1 MKKVILAVLLAVLF
15 KPVFAID
22 PFIITDIRVEGLE
35 RLDTGT
41 VFNYLPL
48 KVGDEV
54 NDEEISLSIKELF
67 RTGFF
72 RDIAMQ
78 QEGTTLV
85 VKVTERPS
93 IARITI
99 QGNRKLKTEA
109 LELGLEQAGM
119 VQGRIFNTAQMER
132 VEKEIKN
139 TYLTLGRYSATV
151 DYSVEE
157 LDDNRVN
164 VTIDINEGRVARIKK
179 INIIGAKAI
188 RVKDLKDEMLLKE
201 KRGWR
206 LFSRQDQYSKQK
218 LEADLE
224 SIRSYYL
231 NRGYHEFEL
240 VSSSVDISS
249 NKQTI
254 FISIAVDEGE
264 RFTFGETSI
273 EGVDEEQEAA
283 LQALVKIQ
291 PGKTFSRK
299 VVNQTRSAIIDWFAG
314 DGYAFVEVEPT
325 FETDQDTKAV
335 NTVFSVVIN
344 QRVYVRRIEISG
356 NLFTR
361 DEVIRRELRQFEG
374 ALYSA
379 VSVRRS
385 RNRLRRMGIF
395 DSVQIETPAVPGTSD
410 QVDLKVIVSEL
421 DTGSLLLSAG
431 YSDEDGALLGLEF
444 EQRNLL
450 GTGKDLS
457 LEFKDS
463 EAVDTAIIRYN
474 NPYHTKDGV
483 SRGFHLT
490 TQEIDAAETDS
501 AEYLQNTDSAGVNY
515 KIPISETNS
524 VNVGASYEKI
534 ELKATTG
541 TPEKFR
547 EEIKDAPESDSLVLN
562 AGLSRDTRDDFFFPT
577 RGSTAS
583 VSMDLSVPGSEV
595 EYYKIYLSGS
605 YYHPLSESI
614 TIKGRM
620 SLGYGDGFGD
630 TDRYGLP
637 FYKHFFAGGA
647 RSVRGYDARSLG
659 PRVTT
664 TTTNTMNTEDMADDT
679 TVTRTRPEGGD
690 VRILTHVE
698 VLFPA
703 FGSANTKDKRLGL
716 FVDGGQVFGKQ
727 DDEQKDAAHKKKY
740 GDYGSIDLGQMRY
753 SAGVFFQ
760 WFSALGPISISYA
773 HPLNDESE
781 DDLEELQLSIGTVF
795 R

>member
-15 KPVFAID
+15 KPAFAID
-22 PFIITDIRVEGLE
+22 PFTITDIRVDGLE

-48 KVGDEV
+48 KVGDEA

-67 RTGFF
+67 KTGFF
-72 RDIAMQ
+72 RDISMQ
-78 QEGTTLV
+78 QEGTILV

-93 IARITI
+93 IAQITI
-99 QGNRKLKTEA
+99 KGNRKLKTEA

-132 VEKEIKN
+132 VEKEIQN

-157 LDDNRVN
+157 LGDNRVN
-164 VTIDINEGRVARIKK
+164 VIIDINEGRVARIKK
-179 INIIGAKAI
+179 INIIGTKAI

-240 VSSSVDISS
+240 VSSSVDISP
-249 NKQTI
+249 NKQAI
-254 FISIAVDEGE
+254 FISITVDEGE

-273 EGVDEEQEAA
+273 EGVDEEQETA
-283 LQALVKIQ
+283 LQELVKIQ

-299 VVNQTRSAIIDWFAG
+299 VVNRTRSAIIEWFAG
-314 DGYAFVEVEPT
+314 DGYAFVEVEPV
-325 FETDQDTKAV
+325 FETDQDTKVV

-379 VSVRRS
+379 AEVRRS

-410 QVDLKVIVSEL
+410 QVDLKVVVSEL

-463 EAVDTAIIRYN
+463 DAVDTAVIRYN

-490 TQEIDAAETDS
+490 TQEIDAAETES

-524 VNVGASYEKI
+524 VNVGVSYEKI

-541 TPEKFR
+541 TPGKFI
-547 EEIKDAPESDSLVLN
+547 EEIKDAPNSDSLVLT

-583 VSMDLSVPGSEV
+583 MSVDFSVPGSDL

-605 YYHPLSESI
+605 YYHPLTESI
-614 TIKGRM
+614 TLKGRM
-620 SLGYGDGFGD
+620 SLGYGDGYGD

-659 PRVTT
+659 PRVTNVVAT
-664 TTTNTMNTEDMADDT
+664 REVDGKTEE
-679 TVTRTRPEGGD
+679 VLRTRPEGGD
-690 VRILTHVE
+690 VRILTHAE

-727 DDEQKDAAHKKKY
+727 EEAQKSANHKKLY
-740 GDYGSIDLGQMRY
+740 GDYSSIDLGQMRY

-773 HPLNDESE
+773 RPLNEEKE
-781 DDLEELQLSIGTVF
+781 DDLEKLQLSIGTVF

>member
-1 MKKVILAVLLAVLF
+1 MKKAILAVFLMALF

-22 PFIITDIRVEGLE
+22 PFIIADIRVEGLE

-48 KVGDEV
+48 KVGDEA

-72 RDIAMQ
+72 RDISLQ

-85 VKVTERPS
+85 VQVTERPS
-93 IARITI
+93 IASITI
-99 QGNRKLKTEA
+99 QGNRKLKTEV
-109 LELGLEQAGM
+109 LETGLEQAGI
-119 VQGRIFNTAQMER
+119 VQGRIFNVAQMKQ
-132 VEKEIKN
+132 VEKEIKD
-139 TYLTLGRYSATV
+139 TYLSLGRYSATV
-151 DYSVEE
+151 DYSVDE

-164 VTIDINEGRVARIKK
+164 LTIDINEGRVARIKK
-179 INIIGAKAI
+179 INIIGTKAV

-206 LFSRQDQYSKQK
+206 VFSRQDQYSKQK

-224 SIRSYYL
+224 SIRSYYQ

-240 VSSSVDISS
+240 VSSSVDISQ
-249 NKQTI
+249 NKQSI
-254 FISIAVDEGE
+254 FISITVDEGE
-264 RFTFGETSI
+264 RFTFGEVSI

-283 LQALVKIQ
+283 LRPRIKIK
-291 PGKTFSRK
+291 PGKSFSRK
-299 VVNQTRSAIIDWFAG
+299 VVNQTRAAITDWFSG

-325 FETDQDTKAV
+325 FETDQDTKV
-335 NTVFSVVIN
+335 VHTVFSVVIN
-344 QRVYVRRIEISG
+344 QRVYVRRIDITG
-356 NLFTR
+356 NLYTR

-374 ALYSA
+374 AWYSA
-379 VSVRRS
+379 AAVRRS
-385 RNRLRRMGIF
+385 RDRLRRMGIF
-395 DSVQIETPAVPGTSD
+395 SSVEIETPAVPGTSD
-410 QVDLKVIVSEL
+410 QVDLKVVVSEL

-431 YSDEDGALLGLEF
+431 YSDEDGALLGVEF

-463 EAVDTAIIRYN
+463 DAVDTAVIRYN
-474 NPYHTKDGV
+474 NPYHTIDGV

-490 TQEIDAAETDS
+490 TREIDASETDS
-501 AEYLQNTDSAGVNY
+501 AEYLQNTDSVGVNY
-515 KIPISETNS
+515 KVPIAETNS
-524 VNVGASYEKI
+524 VNFGASYEKI

-541 TPEKFR
+541 TPDDYVK
-547 EEIKDAPESDSLVLN
+547 EINEQAESDSVVLS

-577 RGSTAS
+577 RGATAS
-583 VSMDLSVPGSEV
+583 ASMDLSVPGSEL

-614 TIKGRM
+614 TLKGNL

-630 TDRYGLP
+630 SDKFGLP
-637 FYKHFFAGGA
+637 FHKHFFAGGA

-659 PRVTT
+659 PTV
-664 TTTNTMNTEDMADDT
+664 ET
-679 TVTRTRPEGGD
+679 TVNRTTGTNASNVACTQTDPCSSVIARPSGGD
-690 VRILTHVE
+690 ARILTHVE

-716 FVDGGQVFGKQ
+716 FVDGGQVYEH
-727 DDEQKDAAHKKKY
+727 DET
-740 GDYGSIDLGQMRY
+740 IDLGDMRY
-753 SAGVFFQ
+753 STGLFFH
-760 WFSALGPISISYA
+760 WFSALGPLSISYA
-773 HPLNDESE
+773 HPLNDKSG

>member
-335 NTVFSVVIN
+335 NTVFSVMIN

-385 RNRLRRMGIF
+385 RSRLRRMGIF

-637 FYKHFFAGGA
+637 FFKHFFAGGA

-659 PRVTT
+659 PRIATT
-664 TTTNTMNTEDMADDT
+664 ATPAATEANPNPT
-679 TVTRTRPEGGD
+679 PITRTRPEGGD

-727 DDEQKDAAHKKKY
+727 NDEQKDADHKKKY